1 MMSLV
6 KEFNN
11 QKNDNMRMQY
21 MLSTAFNVPMDEMNH
36 WKGKKNDHSMMLGVS
51 WIRHIIDA
59 GCVERVIDERDTT
72 KFDFKFTKKGKEF
85 AYEWLQLL
93 GDKKKLLSHIK
104 GTIQRN
110 PDGSEMIVGKGMC
123 NKESKNPFE
132 FIWIEGR
139 MEDELERGN
148 VMKTKNGWEDTQLG
162 KARAFA
168 MEFKKGDGR

>member
-1 MMSLV
+1 MNLV

-21 MLSTAFNVPMDEMNH
+21 MLSTAFNVTMDEMNE
-36 WKGKKNDHSMMLGVS
+36 WSGEENDRRMTIGVR
-51 WIRHIIDA
+51 WIKHIIDGGCIERIA
-59 GCVERVIDERDTT
+59 GDNNN
-72 KFDFKFTKKGKEF
+72 FSFKFTKKGNDF
-85 AYEWLQLL
+85 AYEWLNLL
-93 GDKKKLLSHIK
+93 GDKKKLLAHLK

-110 PDGSEMIVGKGMC
+110 PDGSEMMVGKGMTS
-123 NKESKNPFE
+123 KVSKNPFE

-139 MEDELERGN
+139 MEDEIERGN
-148 VMKTKNGWEDTQLG
+148 VMRTANGYEDTQLG